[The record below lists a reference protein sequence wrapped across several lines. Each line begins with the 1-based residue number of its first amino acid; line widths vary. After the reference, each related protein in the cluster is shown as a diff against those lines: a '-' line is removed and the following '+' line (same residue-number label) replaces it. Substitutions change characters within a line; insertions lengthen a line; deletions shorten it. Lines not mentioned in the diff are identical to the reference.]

1 MAFTPSRA
9 RCCCL
14 KLASA
19 RSRASFELFA
29 KVASLRAMADQ
40 ATQGAIEHDRSSMA
54 RFDPQNG
61 ELTTISSPDCWVN
74 LCRFEG
80 ILRVCSAT
88 IGRLK
93 VDWTAGRRGR
103 S

>member
-1 MAFTPSRA
+1 
-9 RCCCL
+9 
-14 KLASA
+14 
-19 RSRASFELFA
+19 
-29 KVASLRAMADQ
+29 MADQ

-103 S
+103 SVRTLKADETHHPAASEGRCAGVL